1 MLSGVASTV
10 LQDSDGES
18 REMFEIRGS
27 RLKSSIPDVVL
38 VDGPGTGDG
47 LGVCEGD
54 AVLIEIP
61 LFQTNFLPDFMHV

>member
-27 RLKSSIPDVVL
+27 RLNSSILEVEL
-38 VDGPGTGDG
+38 VDGPDTGDG
-47 LGVCEGD
+47 LGASEGD
-54 AVLIEIP
+54 AILIGTP
-61 LFQTNFLPDFMHV
+61 LFQTNFLPDIIHV

>member
-27 RLKSSIPDVVL
+27 RLNSSILEVEL
-38 VDGPGTGDG
+38 VDGPDTGDG
-47 LGVCEGD
+47 LGVSEGD
-54 AVLIEIP
+54 AILIGTP
-61 LFQTNFLPDFMHV
+61 LFQTNFLPDFIHV